1 MANVL
6 DVTFEQVT
14 SSYEGTIPL
23 QKSDWVNQKIDEAVR
38 ELLSIIPDI
47 PDRIDAGLL
56 DPQLV
61 ADKVVAAVLRV
72 VRNPTG
78 IEQEAEGDY
87 SYRMRNSVASGDIWY
102 QEKELTALGWIAPTK
117 RDTPR
122 TVFSRSSRGFGFPG

>member
-1 MANVL
+1 MANDL
-6 DVTFEQVT
+6 DVTLDKVIA
-14 SSYEGTIPL
+14 SYEGLIPE
-23 QKSDWVNQKIDEAVR
+23 QKFDWVNQKIDEAVR

-47 PDRIDAGLL
+47 PARIELGTL
-56 DPQLV
+56 DPDLV

-87 SYRMRNSVASGDIWY
+87 SYRMRNTVASGDIWY
-102 QEKELTALGWIAPTK
+102 QDKELTALGWINPLK

-122 TVFSRSSRGFGFPG
+122 TVFSRPSRGFGFPG

>member
-1 MANVL
+1 MANDL
-6 DVTFEQVT
+6 GITLSQVT
-14 SSYEGTIPL
+14 ASYEGTITT
-23 QKSDWVNQKIDEAVR
+23 QKNAWVNQKIDEAVR

-47 PDRIDAGLL
+47 PVRIGLGTL
-56 DPQLV
+56 DPDLV

-87 SYRMRNSVASGDIWY
+87 SYRMRNTVASGDIWY
-102 QEKELTALGWIAPTK
+102 QDKELTALGWINPTK

-122 TVFSRSSRGFGFPG
+122 TVFSRASSFGFPS